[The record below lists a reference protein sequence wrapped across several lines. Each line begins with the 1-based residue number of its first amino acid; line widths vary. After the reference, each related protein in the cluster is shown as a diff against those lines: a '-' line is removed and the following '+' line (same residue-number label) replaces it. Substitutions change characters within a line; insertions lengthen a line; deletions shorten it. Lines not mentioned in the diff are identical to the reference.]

1 MKDHSTKAVNAQQA
15 KSNSSSKQN
24 KEETTDLIES
34 TDAAARFL
42 NRFKIVK
49 LLGECGAYKEKGV
62 PIKVILLYIF
72 NLMFSPMSMYYQIKL
87 GAFHEE
93 FSKNTVYRF
102 LENVHMNWHSFL
114 LRLSAIIIQ
123 HIAGLTDDK
132 NNRYALLVD
141 DTPLPKCGKAMELGT
156 VIY

>member
-1 MKDHSTKAVNAQQA
+1 MKDHSTKTANAQQA

-24 KEETTDLIES
+24 KEETMDLIES

-72 NLMFSPMSMYYQIKL
+72 NLTRINRKSLFKP
-87 GAFHEE
+87 HE
-93 FSKNTVYRF
+93 T
-102 LENVHMNWHSFL
+102 
-114 LRLSAIIIQ
+114 
-123 HIAGLTDDK
+123 
-132 NNRYALLVD
+132 
-141 DTPLPKCGKAMELGT
+141 
-156 VIY
+156 